1 MKLNREETRM
11 MIRSTASCTWL
22 VTLGLAAS
30 CLGGGAQAQTAYK
43 LGISGAATGPA
54 SPSYLPH
61 IEGLRLYLRQLNDK
75 GGVNGGKVDPVLLD
89 DKAAPSE
96 AASNAKRLMD
106 DEQVLAVALM
116 SLSSTYAPMFQS
128 ATRTKTP
135 VLLLGQ
141 AVCPANAASAQMN
154 PYVFCG
160 GSTSD
165 PNTAAYW
172 QVPLVKALAEKHGDA
187 LKLAL
192 VAADIPI
199 SRQGIDTME
208 QLAGKLNIAVVDKQA
223 IPPAAA
229 DVSGAASRIIASGA
243 NYVTSWAPVT
253 TAVQMLGALRRQ
265 GWNGWYVHNHSAEA
279 EDALRQLKDPKLV
292 MSPEYAFTVEKLP
305 IFAEIEAAAKKYG
318 VSLPVDTLS
327 LGWASGMIVEA
338 ALKPCGAA
346 CSRETLLDALNGLN
360 VPTAGIYP
368 DPVKWT
374 KDDHTRP
381 ASFTAYIWDAKAQSV
396 KRITEWSRVKNGELA
411 NVKVID

>member
-1 MKLNREETRM
+1 MPRNTRLY
-11 MIRSTASCTWL
+11 AS
-22 VTLGLAAS
+22 LAALS
-30 CLGGGAQAQTAYK
+30 LMTGLSSGAALAQAPYK
-43 LGISGAATGPA
+43 IGISGAATGPA

-61 IEGLRLYLRQLNDK
+61 IEGIRLYLRQLNDK
-75 GGVNGGKVDPVLLD
+75 GGINGSKVDMVFVD

-106 DEQVLAVALM
+106 DDQVLAVGLM
-116 SLSSTYAPMFQS
+116 SLSSTYAPMFQA

-141 AVCPANAASAQMN
+141 AVCPGNAAGPQMN

-165 PNTAAYW
+165 PNTAGYW
-172 QVPLVKALAEKHGDA
+172 QVPLVKALAEKNGEP

-192 VAADIPI
+192 VAMDIPI

-208 QLAGKLNIAVVDKQA
+208 QLAGKLGVQIADKQA

-229 DVSGAASRIIASGA
+229 DVSGAASRIVASGA

-279 EDALRQLKDPKLV
+279 EDTLRQLKDPKLV
-292 MSPEYAFTVEKLP
+292 MSPEYAFSVEKLP
-305 IFAEIEAAAKKYG
+305 VFAEIEAAAKKYG
-318 VSLPVDTLS
+318 VSVPLDTLT
-327 LGWASGMIVEA
+327 LGWASGMMLEA
-338 ALKPCGAA
+338 ALKQCGSP
-346 CSRETLLDALNGLN
+346 CSREQLLDALHN
-360 VPTAGIYP
+360 VSVQTAGIYP
-368 DPVKWT
+368 DPIHWT
-374 KDDHTRP
+374 KDNHTRA
-381 ASFTAYIWDAKAQSV
+381 ASFTAYAFDPKTQSV
-396 KRITEWSRVKNGELA
+396 KRITDWAAVKSGDLARVKVL
-411 NVKVID
+411 D

>member
-1 MKLNREETRM
+1 MNALRNLTLL
-11 MIRSTASCTWL
+11 SAATFAA
-22 VTLGLAAS
+22 VTLNTAAV
-30 CLGGGAQAQTAYK
+30 AQYK
-43 LGISGAATGPA
+43 IGISGAATGPA

-61 IEGLRLYLRQLNDK
+61 IEGFRTYLRQLNDK
-75 GGVNGGKVDPVLLD
+75 GGVNGNKIDFVLLD

-96 AASNAKRLMD
+96 AANNAKRLMD
-106 DEQVLAVALM
+106 DDGVIAVSLM
-116 SLSSTYAPMFQS
+116 SLSSTYAPMFQV

-141 AVCPANAASAQMN
+141 AVCPANASTPQMN

-165 PNTAAYW
+165 PNTAGFW
-172 QVPLVKALAEKHGDA
+172 QVPLVKALAEKNKDD

-192 VAADIPI
+192 VAADIPV
-199 SRQGIDTME
+199 SRQGIDNME
-208 QLAGKLNIAVVDKQA
+208 KIAGELKIPVVDKQA

-229 DVSGAASRIIASGA
+229 DVSGAASRIVASGA

-265 GWNGWYVHNHSAEA
+265 GWNGWFIHNHSGDA
-279 EDALRQLKDPKLV
+279 EDTLRQLKDPKLI

-305 IFAEIEAAAKKYG
+305 VFAEIEAAAKKYG
-318 VSLPVDTLS
+318 VNLPVDTLS
-327 LGWASGMIVEA
+327 LGWASGMVLEE
-338 ALKPCGAA
+338 ALKKCGSP
-346 CSRETLLDALNGLN
+346 CSREKLVDVLNNLS
-360 VPTAGIYP
+360 VETAKIYP

-381 ASFTAYIWDAKAQSV
+381 ASFTAYVWDPKTSAV
-396 KRITEWSRVKNGELA
+396 KRITDWSRVTAGKLA
-411 NVKVID
+411 TVKLID

>member
-1 MKLNREETRM
+1 MRRTSRL
-11 MIRSTASCTWL
+11 TALTATCALSVCIAS
-22 VTLGLAAS
+22 AAF
-30 CLGGGAQAQTAYK
+30 AQYK
-43 LGISGAATGPA
+43 IGISGAATGPA

-61 IEGLRLYLRQLNDK
+61 IEGFRTYLRQLNDK
-75 GGVNGGKVDPVLLD
+75 GGVNGNKIDFVLLD

-96 AASNAKRLMD
+96 AANNAKRLMD
-106 DEQVLAVALM
+106 DDGVIAVSLM
-116 SLSSTYAPMFQS
+116 SLSSTYAPMFQA

-141 AVCPANAASAQMN
+141 AVCPANAATPQMN

-165 PNTAAYW
+165 PNTAGFW
-172 QVPLVKALAEKHGDA
+172 QVPLVKALADKNKDD

-199 SRQGIDTME
+199 SRQGIDNME
-208 QLAGKLNIAVVDKQA
+208 KIAGELKIPVVDKQA

-265 GWNGWYVHNHSAEA
+265 GWNGWFIHNHSGDA
-279 EDALRQLKDPKLV
+279 EDTLRQLKDPKLV
-292 MSPEYAFTVEKLP
+292 MSPEYAFTIEKLP
-305 IFAEIEAAAKKYG
+305 VFAEIEAAAKKYG

-327 LGWASGMIVEA
+327 LGWASGMVLEE
-338 ALKPCGAA
+338 ALKKCGSPCT
-346 CSRETLLDALNGLN
+346 REKLVDALNN
-360 VPTAGIYP
+360 ISVQTAGIYP

-381 ASFTAYIWDAKAQSV
+381 ASFTAYAWDPKTSSV
-396 KRITEWSRVKNGELA
+396 KRITDWARVSAGKLA
-411 NVKVID
+411 TVKVLD